1 MSLFNATL
9 RAEILKAKN
18 SFAVWLTVLGTIG
31 NMVIFFFL
39 NWFNLGHHDF
49 TKEKTAWEVFILN
62 NYDGIAF
69 MMLPLFVI
77 ILATILNFME
87 HRSGTWTMLMG
98 LPESRANIYLSKLI
112 FGLLLFITAHLI
124 FIIGIFLTGILT
136 DLLRAEYAM
145 PLFDF
150 PLMLVSS
157 LAIKTF
163 ISILALF
170 ALHLWISL
178 RFKNFIIPLTLGILG
193 FVLTSI
199 LSPSFPYQWLNPYA
213 YPICY
218 MPLHHGLIDNP
229 HLGFWNLHDMMSVFW
244 SLVFTCL
251 GVVGVKRMAF
261 V

>member
-1 MSLFNATL
+1 MASFYIILK
-9 RAEILKAKN
+9 AEILKAKN
-18 SFAVWLTVLGTIG
+18 SFAVWLTLLGTIG

-49 TKEKTAWEVFILN
+49 NTNNSAWEVFVLN

-69 MMLPLFVI
+69 LMLPLFLI

-98 LPESRANIYLSKLI
+98 LPESRPQIYLSKLI
-112 FGLLLFITAHLI
+112 FGLLLFISAHLI
-124 FIIGIFLTGILT
+124 FIIGIFLSGILMG
-136 DLLRAEYAM
+136 LLRAEYVM
-145 PLFDF
+145 PVFDF
-150 PLMLVSS
+150 PWRLVII

-163 ISILALF
+163 FSVLALF

-178 RFKNFIIPLTLGILG
+178 RFNNFIIPLTFGILG

-199 LSPSFPYQWLNPYA
+199 LSPAFPYQWLNPYA

-218 MPLHHGLIDNP
+218 MPFYHGLIDIP
-229 HLGFWNLHDMMSVFW
+229 KLGFWNLHDLMSVLW
-244 SLVFTCL
+244 GVIFTCL
-251 GVVGVKRMAF
+251 GILDVRRMEF
-261 V
+261 G